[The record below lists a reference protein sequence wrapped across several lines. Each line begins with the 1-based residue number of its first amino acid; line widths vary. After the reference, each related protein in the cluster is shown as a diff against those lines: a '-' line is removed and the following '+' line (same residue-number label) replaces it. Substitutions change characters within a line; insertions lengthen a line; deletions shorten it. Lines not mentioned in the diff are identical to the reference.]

1 VEQIHMLITDHAAPQ
16 AAIDELRQRGVEVRL
31 V

>member
-1 VEQIHMLITDHAAPQ
+1 MLITDSAAPPD
-16 AAIDELRQRGVEVRL
+16 AIEQLRQRGVEVRL